1 MNKIINIIWC
11 SIYCALFFINANTQQ
26 LGADFSISNFLVNV
40 ISVTLNKG
48 FSYTLNNLFTTSHH
62 ITNSITPYIGSSTT
76 GYTISSNT
84 ATHPTILLSIL
95 GIYTIKLDV
104 LTYRNAH
111 LCETAMATKGK
122 TAFINV
128 TSTPNTSA
136 TYNEI
141 TIPSING
148 TYTICTAL
156 TATVNEASTFQ
167 WYKDDNAILGANITT
182 YIPTEAGIYQ
192 VITSLDTGYWVPTL
206 ASPSD
211 KRLKKILYISVLT
224 LLIVFKQLSTTIL
237 MM

>member
-1 MNKIINIIWC
+1 MIWC
-11 SIYCALFFINANTQQ
+11 SICCALFLINANTQQ

-48 FSYTLNNLFTTSHH
+48 VSYTLNNLFTTSHH
-62 ITNSITPYIGSSTT
+62 ITNSITPYSGSSTT

-84 ATHPTILLSIL
+84 ATHPTILLYIL

-104 LTYRNAH
+104 LTYRNSPAY
-111 LCETAMATKGK
+111 LCGTAMTTKGK

-136 TYNEI
+136 TYNET

-148 TYTICTAL
+148 TGTICTAL

-167 WYKDDNAILGANITT
+167 SYKDDNAILEANIAT

-211 KRLKKILYISVLT
+211 KRLKKILSISVLT